1 MRRIATWTLL
11 LATSGCQRQFTLAQT
26 TRADVFQQA
35 APAATDLLLV
45 VDNSYSMAAFQQRLS
60 TGFSALVGELQAAGV
75 DVHLGAVTT
84 SVGPAFRSELNG
96 CSVRDVA
103 DSPPP
108 FQLVGGGFL
117 TFDTPDLPAAFAD
130 LVQVG
135 VCGDG
140 AEMGMHT
147 AWKVLTDPA
156 SVSSGFLRE
165 DATLSIVVISD
176 EDDSSP
182 LPPTWYVDDLRE
194 RKGLEDR
201 DAVLLS
207 ALNIVDPATCT
218 ASQAENASIG
228 ARYEIAV
235 NATGGVLGDIC
246 VEDYQPTL
254 AAISNLTSQLIDTFE
269 LSQMPDTTTLTVE
282 VDGVALPCA
291 EGAWTYTRETDDL
304 GEEAPLIRF
313 AAEHRPLAGTEIVVR
328 YLPGSGDP
336 ESWCTATEEETP

>member
-1 MRRIATWTLL
+1 MKSTLRWTLL
-11 LATSGCQRQFTLAQT
+11 LATAACQRQFTLAQT

-45 VDNSYSMAAFQQRLS
+45 VDNSYSMAAFQQRLA

-108 FQLVGGGFL
+108 LQLVGDDYLSFE
-117 TFDTPDLPAAFAD
+117 TPDLPNAFAD

-147 AWKVLTDPA
+147 AWKVLTDPTSA
-156 SVSSGFLRE
+156 SSGYLRE
-165 DATLSIVVISD
+165 DATLSVVVISD

-194 RKGLEDR
+194 RKGLDDR
-201 DAVLLS
+201 RAVLFS
-207 ALNIVDPATCT
+207 ALNVIDPATCT
-218 ASQAENASIG
+218 AEQAENASLG

-235 NATGGVLGDIC
+235 QATGGVHGDIC
-246 VEDYQPTL
+246 AQDYQPTL

-269 LSQMPDTTTLTVE
+269 LSRLPDTTTLTVE
-282 VDGVALPCA
+282 VDGVLLPCA
-291 EGAWTYTRETDDL
+291 DGAWTYARETDDL
-304 GEEAPLIRF
+304 GQEVARIRF
-313 AAEHRPLAGTEIVVR
+313 AAESRPAAGAEVVVR
-328 YLPGSGDP
+328 YIPGDGDP
-336 ESWCTATEEETP
+336 ASWCLPSDEVTP